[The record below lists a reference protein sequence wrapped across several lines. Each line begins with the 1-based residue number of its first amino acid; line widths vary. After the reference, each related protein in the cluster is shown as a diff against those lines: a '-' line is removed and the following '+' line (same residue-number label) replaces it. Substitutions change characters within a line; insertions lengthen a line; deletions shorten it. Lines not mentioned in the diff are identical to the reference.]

1 VAARDR
7 GVVLRALS
15 LDEGSRLAQTARGVA
30 PIQPA
35 GEDTQKGALAGRALC
50 EDPEPMTE
58 RTTLWAMTGHTAAK
72 HTILRKYV
80 DAWLPILG
88 GGRFAREDLVLVD
101 AFAGP
106 GRYSTGEDGSPLLMI
121 KAYLEHSGEIT
132 AAVHFY
138 FIEEDADRVA
148 HLRGEVDTLS
158 LPASVTV
165 DVIHGSFDAEFPPL
179 IDRLR
184 TEFRELPATFAFIDP
199 FGAADLP
206 VALSTPLLD
215 VPRGEVLVYF
225 PASFLARFGEQP
237 EFEPI
242 MKSVFSGGDW
252 KAAFHV
258 DADFETCQ
266 RLLLDLF
273 MEELRK
279 RVPYVRAFG
288 VTPKHE
294 AGGNTYYLVFGTAN
308 AEQGLRKMKD
318 AMWKVDPVA
327 GAMFRDS
334 TLADHPVLFD
344 ETPDYTELKRLLK
357 EHFDGNWFT
366 IEEAERFTLLDTA
379 FRDNAHLK
387 TPTLKPLEERG
398 ELEVM
403 RPPGKRAGSFTP
415 STKMRFT

>member
-1 VAARDR
+1 VTD
-7 GVVLRALS
+7 
-15 LDEGSRLAQTARGVA
+15 
-30 PIQPA
+30 
-35 GEDTQKGALAGRALC
+35 K
-50 EDPEPMTE
+50 
-58 RTTLWAMTGHTAAK
+58 TTLWAMTGHTAAK
-72 HTILRKYV
+72 HTILRKYL

-88 GGRFAREDLVLVD
+88 GGHYARDDLVLID

-121 KAYLEHSGEIT
+121 KAYIEHSGEIT

-138 FIEEDADRVA
+138 FIEDDAERVA
-148 HLRGEVDTLS
+148 HLRSEVDALA
-158 LPASVTV
+158 LPPSVTAE
-165 DVIHGSFDAEFPPL
+165 VIHGSFDAEFPAL

-184 TEFRELPATFAFIDP
+184 ATFGELPPTFAFIDP

-215 VPRGEVLVYF
+215 VPRCEVLVYF
-225 PASFLARFGEQP
+225 PVSFLSRFGEQP

-242 MKSVFSGGDW
+242 MNSVFSGGDW
-252 KAAFHV
+252 EAAFSAHV
-258 DADFETCQ
+258 DFDTRQ

-273 MEELRK
+273 MDELRK

-288 VTPKHE
+288 VAPKHE

-308 AEQGLRKMKD
+308 EQGLRKMKE

-334 TLADHPVLFD
+334 TLADHPVLF
-344 ETPDYTELKRLLK
+344 EEKPDYVELERLLRAR
-357 EHFDGNWFT
+357 FDGNWFT
-366 IEEAERFTLLDTA
+366 IDEAERFTLLETA
-379 FRDNAHLK
+379 FRDKGDLK
-387 TPTLKPLEERG
+387 TPTLKPAEERG
-398 ELEVM
+398 DLEVE

-415 STKMRFT
+415 GTKMRFKR